1 VAGKSTR
8 SERLVANR
16 EIPEKVPVRPQG
28 SILVIAR
35 VVWSDGIEEWRAAR
49 AIRWTSTHVMVAWKD
64 DDNDPR
70 SERYEWL
77 RAGDVCRTV
86 SWFVPPAPRQV
97 ARREG
102 QDVGGTVPVQR

>member
-1 VAGKSTR
+1 MAGDSGDSGDSAR
-8 SERLVANR
+8 SRRLVANR
-16 EIPEKVPVRPQG
+16 EIPEHVPVKPQG

-35 VVWSDGIEEWRAAR
+35 VVWSDGVEEWRAAR
-49 AIRWTSTHVMVAWKD
+49 AIRWTATHVMVAWKD

-86 SWFVPPAPRQV
+86 SWFVPPA
-97 ARREG
+97 AR
-102 QDVGGTVPVQR
+102 PVSAR